1 MINSFVH
8 NVLRFAFPCINEALL
23 QVAGVASFLSQL
35 KANKVSKSE
44 GTRKVEYT
52 RIIFESVLMLFTE
65 NYQKL
70 VRACRNYNLLK
81 LARFFETVYYV

>member
-1 MINSFVH
+1 
-8 NVLRFAFPCINEALL
+8 
-23 QVAGVASFLSQL
+23 
-35 KANKVSKSE
+35 
-44 GTRKVEYT
+44 
-52 RIIFESVLMLFTE
+52 MLFTE